1 MKKFEDELDKDLE
14 EEIDSEK
21 NNEDNNEVS
30 SRKNKLEKELLDE
43 EESGNAVLKEIFSWI
58 KIFVGAFIVA
68 YLLTTF
74 VIVNATIPT
83 GSMKNTIN
91 EDDKVIGFRLAYLF
105 GEPEHGEIV
114 MFWAPDK
121 EETIYIK
128 RVIGVPGDTIKVE
141 NNTVYVN
148 GKAQDEPYIKEWT
161 NSPGTEEW
169 ILGEDEY
176 FMMGDNRNYSND
188 SRVYGVI
195 KGDKIIA
202 KALFRYSPS
211 LKSLS

>member
-1 MKKFEDELDKDLE
+1 MKKFEDELDEDLKDE
-14 EEIDSEK
+14 VDSNEL
-21 NNEDNNEVS
+21 NEDVKEMNN
-30 SRKNKLEKELLDE
+30 RKKELEKELLDE
-43 EESGNAVLKEIFSWI
+43 EESGNTVLKEIFSWV

-91 EDDKVIGFRLAYLF
+91 EGDKVIGFRLAYLF
-105 GEPEHGEIV
+105 DEPEHGEIV

-128 RVIGVPGDTIKVE
+128 RVIGVPGDTIKIE

-148 GKAQDEPYIKEWT
+148 GKAKDEPYIKEWT
-161 NSPGTEEW
+161 NSPGSEEW
-169 ILGEDEY
+169 ILGKDEY
-176 FMMGDNRNYSND
+176 FMMGDNRNNSND
-188 SRVYGVI
+188 SRVYGVV

>member
-1 MKKFEDELDKDLE
+1 MKKFEQELDEDLE
-14 EEIDSEK
+14 DGF
-21 NNEDNNEVS
+21 NEDTNEVKN
-30 SRKNKLEKELLDE
+30 RKKELEKELLDE
-43 EESGNAVLKEIFSWI
+43 EESGSSVVKEIFSWV

-91 EDDKVIGFRLAYLF
+91 EGDKVIGFRLAYLF
-105 GEPEHGEIV
+105 DEPDNDEIV

-121 EETIYIK
+121 EDTIYIK
-128 RVIGVPGDTIKVE
+128 RVIGKPGDTIKIEE
-141 NNTVYVN
+141 NKLYVN
-148 GKAQDEPYIKEWT
+148 GKLKDEPYIKEWT
-161 NSPGTEEW
+161 NSYGTFE
-169 ILGEDEY
+169 IVLGKDEY
-176 FMMGDNRNYSND
+176 FMMGDNRNHSND
-188 SRVYGVI
+188 SRYYGPV

-202 KALFRYSPS
+202 KALFRWSPS

>member
-1 MKKFEDELDKDLE
+1 MKKFEDELDEELKDE
-14 EEIDSEK
+14 VDSDEI
-21 NNEDNNEVS
+21 NEDAKEMNN
-30 SRKNKLEKELLDE
+30 RKKELEKELLDE

-91 EDDKVIGFRLAYLF
+91 EGDKVIGFRLAYLF

-176 FMMGDNRNYSND
+176 FMMGDNRNNSND
-188 SRVYGVI
+188 SRGYGVI